1 MLQGLSDLGQ
11 AYLSFMKPLTLL
23 YGLGGAFVGIIM
35 GILPGLSATLAI
47 ALLTTLTIKLQA
59 NDAILVLIC
68 SYVGALYGGSR
79 TAILLNIPGT
89 AANAASCADG
99 YALALQGQ
107 AGRAIG
113 IATSGAFVST
123 LIGVVCLAAFT
134 PSLAE
139 VALAFGAFEF
149 FWLALFGVALS
160 GSIVGD
166 DPIKGWL
173 MGALGL
179 FVAQIGQEGLYAYNR
194 FTFGWD
200 ELAGGISL
208 IPALVGAFGLA
219 EILTTLADPAEKK
232 LVELKD
238 SVLPRFREVAQY
250 WRTVLRSGVIG
261 VLTGL
266 LPGVGEDSGAWM
278 SYAAAK
284 ATSKE
289 KHLFGKGSIDGL
301 MAAETGDMAS
311 IPGHIIP
318 CLALGIPGSAASAV
332 LMAAMIIHG
341 IQPGPMMMI
350 AHPHF
355 VYEVVAMTSLAT
367 VTILIFGLFLVK
379 PLLLI
384 LRIRRT
390 VLMPVIFLLC
400 TVGAFA
406 SASRLFDI
414 YAMLVI
420 GIGAFFLRRRG
431 YQMAPF
437 VLGLVLGPLLDKSL
451 RRGLVLSDGS
461 LAPFFTR
468 PISAAFAVVV
478 IFTLLLY
485 VPAFKA
491 AVRRVTGG
499 AGAFVRSAIGRTPRG
514 GDAA

>member
-1 MLQGLSDLGQ
+1 MLQGLSDLGH
-11 AYLSFMKPLTLL
+11 AYLGFLNPTTLA
-23 YGLGGAFVGIIM
+23 YGLGGAFVGIVM

-59 NDAILVLIC
+59 TDAILVLVC

-123 LIGVVCLAAFT
+123 LLGVLFLAAFT
-134 PSLAE
+134 PTLAE
-139 VALAFGAFEF
+139 VALSFGAFEF
-149 FWLALFGVALS
+149 FWLSLFGVTMS
-160 GSIVGD
+160 GSIVGN
-166 DPIKGWL
+166 DPLKGWL
-173 MGALGL
+173 MGLLGL
-179 FVAQIGQEGLYAYNR
+179 FIAQVGQEGIYAYDR

-200 ELAGGISL
+200 QLAGGIAL

-219 EILTTLADPAEKK
+219 EVLTTLAHP
-232 LVELKD
+232 VERKIIEMHD
-238 SVLPRFREVAQY
+238 SVLPRFREIVQY
-250 WRTVLRSGVIG
+250 WRTVLRSGLIG
-261 VLTGL
+261 VVTGL
-266 LPGVGEDSGAWM
+266 LPGVGEDAGSWM

-284 ATSKE
+284 AASKE
-289 KHLFGKGSIDGL
+289 KEKFGKGSIDGL

-311 IPGHIIP
+311 IPGHMIP
-318 CLALGIPGSAASAV
+318 TLALGIPGSAPSAV

-341 IQPGPMMMI
+341 IQPGPMMLI
-350 AHPHF
+350 EHPQF
-355 VYEVVAMTSLAT
+355 VYQMVAMTTLASF
-367 VTILIFGLFLVK
+367 TILLFGLFGVR

-384 LRIRRT
+384 LKVRRS
-390 VLMPVIFLLC
+390 VLMPIVFLLC

-414 YAMLVI
+414 YAMMAI

-431 YQMAPF
+431 YEMAPL
-437 VLGLVLGPLLDKSL
+437 VLGLVLGHLIDRSL

-461 LAPFFTR
+461 LVPFFTR
-468 PISAAFAVVV
+468 PISLVFASVT
-478 IFTLLLY
+478 IFTILLY
-485 VPAFKA
+485 VPPFKA
-491 AVRRVTGG
+491 LVKRVTGAVG
-499 AGAFVRSAIGRTPRG
+499 SAIRSLFARRT
-514 GDAA
+514 

>member
-1 MLQGLSDLGQ
+1 MFSGLADLGH
-11 AYLSFMKPLTLL
+11 AYLGFLNPTSIGL
-23 YGLGGAFVGIIM
+23 GLGGALLGIVV
-35 GILPGLSATLAI
+35 GILPGLSATLVI
-47 ALLTTLTIKLQA
+47 ALLTTITIKLPA

-99 YALALQGQ
+99 FALAQRGE

-113 IATSGAFVST
+113 IATSGAFTGT
-123 LIGVVCLAAFT
+123 LFGVICLAAFT

-139 VALAFGAFEF
+139 VALSFGAFEF
-149 FWLALFGVALS
+149 FWLALFGVVIS

-179 FVAQIGQEGLYAYNR
+179 FVAQIGQEGIYAYDR

-200 ELAGGISL
+200 QLAGGIAL

-219 EILTTLADPAEKK
+219 EVLTTLADPAEQK
-232 LVELKD
+232 LIELKD
-238 SVLPRFREVAQY
+238 SVLPRFREVAKY
-250 WRTVLRSGVIG
+250 WRTVLRSGAIG

-266 LPGVGEDSGAWM
+266 LPGVGEDAGAWM

-284 ATSKE
+284 ATTKE
-289 KHLFGKGSIDGL
+289 KELFGKGSIDGL
-301 MAAETGDMAS
+301 MAAETGDMSS

-318 CLALGIPGSAASAV
+318 ALALGIPGSAPSAV

-350 AHPHF
+350 THPHF

-367 VTILIFGLFLVK
+367 ISILIFGLFLVK
-379 PLLLI
+379 PLLVV
-384 LRIRRT
+384 LRIRHT

-406 SASRLFDI
+406 NASRLFDI

-461 LAPFFTR
+461 IAPFFTR
-468 PISAAFAVVV
+468 PISAAFAIVV

-485 VPAFKA
+485 IPAFKQ
-491 AVRRVTGG
+491 AVRAVTGR
-499 AGAFVRSAIGRTPRG
+499 AGNAVRAAFGRARRG
-514 GDAA
+514 DPA

>member
-1 MLQGLSDLGQ
+1 MFQGLSDLGH
-11 AYLSFMKPLTLL
+11 AYLSFMNPLTLA
-23 YGLGGAFVGIIM
+23 YGLGGAFVGIVM

-99 YALALQGQ
+99 YALARKGQ

-123 LIGVVCLAAFT
+123 LLGVVCLALFT
-134 PSLAE
+134 PLLAE
-139 VALAFGAFEF
+139 VALKFGAFEF
-149 FWLALFGVALS
+149 FWLALFGVTMS
-160 GSIVGD
+160 GSIVGN
-166 DPIKGWL
+166 DPLKGWL
-173 MGALGL
+173 MGLLGL
-179 FVAQIGQEGLYAYNR
+179 FVAQIGQESLYAYNR
-194 FTFGWD
+194 FTFDWD
-200 ELAGGISL
+200 ELSGGISL

-219 EILTTLADPAEKK
+219 EVLTTLADP
-232 LVELKD
+232 VERKMVEMRD
-238 SVLPRFREVAQY
+238 SVLPRWKEIVQY
-250 WRTVLRSGVIG
+250 RWTVLRSGVIG
-261 VLTGL
+261 VFTGL
-266 LPGVGEDSGAWM
+266 LPGVGEDAGAWM

-284 ATSKE
+284 AVSKHPE
-289 KHLFGKGSIDGL
+289 EFGKGSIDGL

-318 CLALGIPGSAASAV
+318 SLALGIPGSAPSAV

-341 IQPGPMMMI
+341 IQPGPMLMI
-350 AHPHF
+350 THPHF
-355 VYEVVAMTSLAT
+355 VYEVVAMTTLASI
-367 VTILIFGLFLVK
+367 TILFFGLFGVR
-379 PLLLI
+379 PLLQVLKV
-384 LRIRRT
+384 RRSI
-390 VLMPVIFLLC
+390 LMPIVFLLC

-406 SASRLFDI
+406 SASRLFDV

-431 YQMAPF
+431 YEMAPF

-461 LAPFFTR
+461 VVPFFTR
-468 PISAAFAVVV
+468 PICMVFAAIT
-478 IFTLLLY
+478 IFTILLY
-485 VPAFKA
+485 VPPFKA
-491 AVRRVTGG
+491 GVRRVTGALGG
-499 AGAFVRSAIGRTPRG
+499 AVRSLLPQRG
-514 GDAA
+514 

>member
-1 MLQGLSDLGQ
+1 MFTGLADLGH
-11 AYLSFMKPLTLL
+11 AWLGFLNPLSLAL
-23 YGLGGAFVGIIM
+23 GLGGALLGIIV
-35 GILPGLSATLAI
+35 GILPGLSATLVI
-47 ALLTTLTIKLQA
+47 ALLTTLTVKLQA

-99 YALALQGQ
+99 YALAQRGE

-113 IATSGAFVST
+113 IATSGAFMGT
-123 LIGVVCLAAFT
+123 LFGVLCLAAFT
-134 PSLAE
+134 PTLAE
-139 VALAFGAFEF
+139 FALSFGAYEF
-149 FWLALFGVALS
+149 FWLALFGVAMS
-160 GSIVGD
+160 GTIVGN
-166 DPIKGWL
+166 DPLKGWL

-179 FVAQIGQEGLYAYNR
+179 FVAQIGQEGLYAHDR

-200 ELAGGISL
+200 DLSGGIAL
-208 IPALVGAFGLA
+208 IPALVGAFGVA
-219 EILTTLADPAEKK
+219 EILVTLADPVEKK
-232 LVELKD
+232 LIELKD
-238 SVLPRFREVAQY
+238 SVLPRFREVVQY

-284 ATSKE
+284 ATTREKE
-289 KHLFGKGSIDGL
+289 LFGKGSIDGL

-311 IPGHIIP
+311 IPGHMIP
-318 CLALGIPGSAASAV
+318 MLALGIPGSAPSAV

-341 IQPGPMMMI
+341 IQPGPMMLI
-350 AHPHF
+350 QHPTF
-355 VYEVVAMTSLAT
+355 IYEVVAMTSLAT
-367 VTILIFGLFLVK
+367 ITILIFGLFLVK
-379 PLLLI
+379 PLLLV

-390 VLMPVIFLLC
+390 VLMPIIFLLC

-406 SASRLFDI
+406 NASRLFDI
-414 YAMLVI
+414 YAMLAV

-461 LAPFFTR
+461 VAPFFTR
-468 PISAAFAVVV
+468 PICTAFAIVT
-478 IFTLLLY
+478 IFTILLY
-485 VPAFKA
+485 IPAFKA
-491 AVRRVTGG
+491 LVGGVTGSIRR
-499 AGAFVRSAIGRTPRG
+499 ALRSLVPRRS
-514 GDAA
+514 

>member
-1 MLQGLSDLGQ
+1 MLQGLSDLGH
-11 AYLSFMKPLTLL
+11 AYLGFLNVTTLA
-23 YGLGGAFVGIIM
+23 YGLGGAFVGIVM

-99 YALALQGQ
+99 YALAQQGQ

-123 LIGVVCLAAFT
+123 LFGVLCLAAFT
-134 PSLAE
+134 PTLAE
-139 VALAFGAFEF
+139 VALQFGAFEF
-149 FWLALFGVALS
+149 FWLALFGVTMS

-166 DPIKGWL
+166 DPLKGWL
-173 MGALGL
+173 MGLLGL
-179 FVAQIGQEGLYAYNR
+179 FIAQVGQEGLYAYDR

-200 ELAGGISL
+200 ELSGGIAL

-219 EILTTLADPAEKK
+219 EVLTTLAHP
-232 LVELKD
+232 VERKIIDLKD

-266 LPGVGEDSGAWM
+266 LPGVGEDAGAWM

-284 ATSKE
+284 AVSKE
-289 KHLFGKGSIDGL
+289 RDMFGKGSIDGL
-301 MAAETGDMAS
+301 MAAETGDMSS
-311 IPGHIIP
+311 IPGHMIP
-318 CLALGIPGSAASAV
+318 TLALGIPGSAPSAV

-341 IQPGPMMMI
+341 IQPGPMMLI
-350 AHPHF
+350 EHPQF
-355 VYEVVAMTSLAT
+355 VYQVVAMTSLASI
-367 VTILIFGLFLVK
+367 TILLFGLFGVR
-379 PLLLI
+379 PLLLV
-384 LRIRRT
+384 LKVKRS
-390 VLMPVIFLLC
+390 VLMPIVFLLC

-414 YAMLVI
+414 YAMMAI

-431 YQMAPF
+431 YEMAPL

-468 PISAAFAVVV
+468 PISIAFATVT
-478 IFTLLLY
+478 IFTILLY

-491 AVRRVTGG
+491 VVRGITGAVGRGLKHLFARRT
-499 AGAFVRSAIGRTPRG
+499 
-514 GDAA
+514 

>member
-1 MLQGLSDLGQ
+1 MLQGLSDLGH
-11 AYLSFMKPLTLL
+11 AYIGFLNFTTLA
-23 YGLGGAFVGIIM
+23 YGLGGAFVGIVM

-99 YALALQGQ
+99 YALALKGQ

-123 LIGVVCLAAFT
+123 LFGVLCLATFT
-134 PSLAE
+134 PTLAE
-139 VALAFGAFEF
+139 VALSFGAFEF
-149 FWLALFGVALS
+149 FWLSLFGVTMS
-160 GSIVGD
+160 GSIVGS
-166 DPIKGWL
+166 DPLKGWL
-173 MGALGL
+173 MGLLGL
-179 FVAQIGQEGLYAYNR
+179 FVAQIGQEGLYAYDR

-200 ELAGGISL
+200 DLAGGIAL

-219 EILTTLADPAEKK
+219 EVLSTLAHP
-232 LVELKD
+232 VERKIVDMRD
-238 SVLPRFREVAQY
+238 SVLPRFREIVEH

-266 LPGVGEDSGAWM
+266 LPGVGEDAGAWM

-284 ATSKE
+284 AASKE
-289 KHLFGKGSIDGL
+289 KEMFGKGSIDGL

-311 IPGHIIP
+311 IPGHMIP
-318 CLALGIPGSAASAV
+318 TLALGIPGSAPSAV

-341 IQPGPMMMI
+341 IQPGPMMLI
-350 AHPHF
+350 EHPHF
-355 VYEVVAMTSLAT
+355 VYEVVAMTSLAS
-367 VTILIFGLFLVK
+367 VTILLFGLFGVR
-379 PLLLI
+379 PLLLV
-384 LRIRRT
+384 LKVRRS
-390 VLMPVIFLLC
+390 VLMPIVFLLC
-400 TVGAFA
+400 VVGAFA

-414 YAMLVI
+414 YAMMAI

-431 YQMAPF
+431 YEMAPL
-437 VLGLVLGPLLDKSL
+437 VLGLVLGHLLDKSL

-461 LAPFFTR
+461 LTPFFTR
-468 PISAAFAVVV
+468 PICIAFATVT
-478 IFTLLLY
+478 IFTILLY
-485 VPAFKA
+485 VPPFKA
-491 AVRRVTGG
+491 AVKRVTGAAG
-499 AGAFVRSAIGRTPRG
+499 GAFRSLFARRT
-514 GDAA
+514 

>member
-1 MLQGLSDLGQ
+1 MLQGLSDLGH
-11 AYLSFMKPLTLL
+11 AYLGFLNVTTLA
-23 YGLGGAFVGIIM
+23 YGLGGAFVGIVM

-123 LIGVVCLAAFT
+123 LFGVLCLAAFT
-134 PSLAE
+134 PTLAE
-139 VALAFGAFEF
+139 VALQFGAFEF
-149 FWLALFGVALS
+149 FWLALFGVTMS

-166 DPIKGWL
+166 DPLKGWL
-173 MGALGL
+173 MGLLGL
-179 FVAQIGQEGLYAYNR
+179 FIAQVGQEGIYAYDR

-200 ELAGGISL
+200 DLSGGIAL

-219 EILTTLADPAEKK
+219 EVLSTLAHPIERKIIDM
-232 LVELKD
+232 KD
-238 SVLPRFREVAQY
+238 SVLPRWREIVQY

-266 LPGVGEDSGAWM
+266 LPGVGEDAGAWM

-284 ATSKE
+284 AASKE
-289 KHLFGKGSIDGL
+289 KEMFGKGSIDGL

-311 IPGHIIP
+311 IPGHMIP
-318 CLALGIPGSAASAV
+318 TLALGIPGSAPSAV

-341 IQPGPMMMI
+341 IQPGPMMLI
-350 AHPHF
+350 EHPQF
-355 VYEVVAMTSLAT
+355 VYQVVAMTSLAS
-367 VTILIFGLFLVK
+367 VTILLFGLFGVR
-379 PLLLI
+379 PLLLV
-384 LRIRRT
+384 LKVKRS
-390 VLMPVIFLLC
+390 VLMPIVFLLC

-414 YAMLVI
+414 YAMMAI

-431 YQMAPF
+431 YEMAPL
-437 VLGLVLGPLLDKSL
+437 VLGLVLGHLLDRSL

-461 LAPFFTR
+461 LVPFFTR
-468 PISAAFAVVV
+468 PISIAFATVT
-478 IFTLLLY
+478 IFTILLY

-491 AVRRVTGG
+491 VVRRVTGATSRG
-499 AGAFVRSAIGRTPRG
+499 LRSLFARR
-514 GDAA
+514 A